1 MNDTIDL
8 LQIKIEKAKAQLLD
22 ETLNAINAVDWKAI
36 ILGMRERKGYS
47 FEQLGNLELET
58 ELVLCGLLNP
68 KDYPKELENRMKISR
83 AQANELVN
91 EMNELVFAKIK
102 EEMIKSTER
111 KKIFAKKTP
120 TTQTPIQ
127 NAFTKPISPGAEKEK
142 KNDMQVLNSAGIKII
157 EPDLTIPELKE
168 GEKQEKPASTQSGAE
183 TPPMS
188 AQKLS
193 GPLRTPIVETEH
205 SLENITKTPL
215 ASYPPKEDPY
225 RLPPE

>member
-1 MNDTIDL
+1 MNDPTDL
-8 LQIKIEKAKAQLLD
+8 LQIKIEKAKSGLPD
-22 ETLNAINAVDWKAI
+22 DTLNAINTVDWKAV

-47 FEQLGNLELET
+47 FEQLGDLELET
-58 ELVLCGLLNP
+58 ELLLCGLLSP
-68 KDYPKELENRMKISR
+68 KDYPGELENRMKISR

-91 EMNELVFAKIK
+91 EMNEQVFAKIR

-120 TTQTPIQ
+120 VNQTPIQ
-127 NAFTKPISPGAEKEK
+127 NAFTKPISHDTEEEK
-142 KNDMQVLNSAGIKII
+142 KNNTQVLNSAGIEI
-157 EPDLTIPELKE
+157 IPEKLE
-168 GEKQEKPASTQSGAE
+168 LPGGEEAHSIL
-183 TPPMS
+183 

-193 GPLRTPIVETEH
+193 GPFQTPVVETEH
-205 SLENITKTPL
+205 SLENITRTNQPSSIPSPEAPFTPP